1 MVLHF
6 LYYYVL
12 GIRDLESIIK
22 GTKSMT
28 YTYVNPKVALMGAG
42 CVKEI
47 GNHAT
52 DLGGTKA
59 LIVSGKSTHGG
70 KLAKDMR
77 KILEDAGLKAV
88 IFSGAD
94 PNPTDT
100 SAMEGADIYRKEN
113 CNIIVAVGGGSPI
126 DCAKAIGIVVYNGG
140 VINDYEGM
148 GKVTKGTPP
157 LIAVNTTAG
166 TASEMTSFAVITD
179 TKRRIK
185 MAIADARITPDVAVN
200 DPELMV
206 SMSPALTAATGMD
219 ALTHAVEA
227 YVSTMATPTTDAA
240 AIKAI
245 ELISK
250 YLRKAVAHGED
261 VSTRDMM
268 AHAEYLA
275 GVAFNNAS
283 LGYVHSMAHQ
293 LGGFYDLPHGVC
305 NAILLPYVEMYN
317 MHVCPERF
325 ACIAKAM
332 GEEIEGLNLEE
343 AADRAID
350 AIKKLASDIGIPS
363 GLKEL
368 GAREED
374 LEILAVNAMQD
385 ICHLTNPREFSKEDI
400 LEIYRKAL

>member
-1 MVLHF
+1 
-6 LYYYVL
+6 
-12 GIRDLESIIK
+12 
-22 GTKSMT
+22 MT
-28 YTYVNPKVALMGAG
+28 YTYLNPKVALMGAG

-47 GNHAT
+47 GRHAK
-52 DLGGTKA
+52 DLGAKKA
-59 LIVSGKSTHGG
+59 LIVSGKSRHGEE
-70 KLAKDMR
+70 LARDIHSILR
-77 KILEDAGLKAV
+77 KAGMEAT
-88 IFSGAD
+88 IFAGAD

-100 SAMEGADIYRKEN
+100 SVMEGADIYKKEG
-113 CNIIVAVGGGSPI
+113 CNIIIAVGGGSPM

-140 VINDYEGM
+140 LINDYEGI
-148 GKVTKGTPP
+148 GKVTKGIPP
-157 LIAVNTTAG
+157 LITVNTTAG
-166 TASEMTSFAVITD
+166 TASEMTSFTIITD
-179 TKRRIK
+179 TKRHIK
-185 MAIADARITPDVAVN
+185 MAIADPRITPDVAVN

-206 SMSPALTAATGMD
+206 SMPPALTAATGMD

-261 VSTRDMM
+261 VKVRDMM

-275 GVAFNNAS
+275 GIAFNNAS

-293 LGGFYDLPHGVC
+293 LGGLYDLPHGVC

-317 MHVCPERF
+317 KQVVPERF
-325 ACIAKAM
+325 AEIAKAM
-332 GEEIEGLNLEE
+332 GENIEGLTQEE

-350 AIKKLASDIGIPS
+350 AIKKIAADIGIPS

-374 LEILAVNAMQD
+374 LALLAENTMQD
-385 ICHLTNPREFSKEDI
+385 ICRLTNPRELSKEDI
-400 LEIYRKAL
+400 IEIYRKAM